1 MTIVLGTPAVDELA
15 GLVRVLS
22 EWQREGTPMQL
33 HPGDVGWFWRFGA
46 QRTAAAL
53 RTWSRDDRAVALGLL
68 DEPNLLRMTTDPD
81 RRHDDELTDR
91 LVADLGDPA
100 RGVLPS
106 GSVSVEAPMDA
117 LLQET
122 LLRAGWVP
130 DEQWTPLRRD
140 LSEPVVAP
148 TLRVEVI
155 GADRAGLRV
164 DVQRAAFARSS
175 FSVEAWHAMAAGPA
189 YADARCLLGFDE
201 SGAAVAAVTVWSAGA
216 GRPGLVEPMGAHRD
230 HRGHGYGTAICVA
243 AAAELQRL
251 GSSSAVVATPT
262 ANTAGVATYRAAG
275 FQPFGASRDLRRGG
289 V

>member
-1 MTIVLGTPAVDELA
+1 
-15 GLVRVLS
+15 
-22 EWQREGTPMQL
+22 MQL

-53 RTWSRDDRAVALGLL
+53 RTWSRDDRVVALGLL

-175 FSVEAWHAMAAGPA
+175 FSVE
-189 YADARCLLGFDE
+189 
-201 SGAAVAAVTVWSAGA
+201 
-216 GRPGLVEPMGAHRD
+216 
-230 HRGHGYGTAICVA
+230 
-243 AAAELQRL
+243 
-251 GSSSAVVATPT
+251 
-262 ANTAGVATYRAAG
+262 
-275 FQPFGASRDLRRGG
+275 
-289 V
+289 